1 MCTPGPGHVMCGSD
15 SEEEG
20 ASTGGGVTLLLVD
33 DPIDTVTS
41 LNVTIE
47 SIEVH
52 GNGPPRELTLNE
64 DVEQPV
70 NILELENGI
79 FATLVDGNENELPPG
94 TYGNLKIHIS
104 SAGITFDDPP
114 EDDPTPATVPPD
126 KFNVGGPLTLS
137 EGEITELYLVFQ
149 ANNALHETRNGEYII
164 HPSLKLVSKTVSGSI
179 SGLVFPLPED
189 SGEELTRVKVFANR
203 GTDNEVS
210 TFANPDGSFEL
221 VPLREGTHA
230 VSAEWITLVD
240 TTVTGCL
247 IHVHGDVDVVA
258 EQVKDIGTITLPGD
272 APECFCISSGGIGN
286 SRISG
291 FVDLRGT

>member
-1 MCTPGPGHVMCGSD
+1 MKVRRHSRRAYLVVSGLLCVLLGLTTSMCGSD

-20 ASTGGGVTLLLVD
+20 ALTGGGLTLLLVD

-64 DVEQPV
+64 DVDQPV

-104 SAGITFDDPP
+104 SADITFDDPP

-126 KFNVGGPLTLS
+126 KFNVGGPFTIS
-137 EGEITELYLVFQ
+137 EGEITELYLVFN
-149 ANNALHETRNGEYII
+149 ANNALHDNGQGEYIVN
-164 HPSLKLVSKTVSGSI
+164 PSLKLISKTVSGSVTGFV
-179 SGLVFPLPED
+179 SPPPGE
-189 SGEELTRVKVFANR
+189 SGEEVTRVKVLANR
-203 GTDNEVS
+203 GTDNVGS

-230 VSAEWITLVD
+230 ISAEWITLED

-247 IHVHGDVDVVA
+247 VHVHGDVNVVA
-258 EQVKDIGTITLPGD
+258 EQVTDIGTVTLPGD
-272 APECFCISSGGIGN
+272 APECS
-286 SRISG
+286 
-291 FVDLRGT
+291 

>member
-1 MCTPGPGHVMCGSD
+1 MKVRRQSRGAYLVISGLLCVLLGLATSMCGSD

-20 ASTGGGVTLLLVD
+20 ASTRGGLTLLLVD

-64 DVEQPV
+64 DVDQPV

-79 FATLVDGNENELPPG
+79 FATLVDGSENELPPG

-104 SAGITFDDPP
+104 SADITFDDPP
-114 EDDPTPATVPPD
+114 EEDATPATVPPD
-126 KFNVGGPLTLS
+126 KFNVGGPFTIS

-149 ANNALHETRNGEYII
+149 ANNALHETVNGEYII
-164 HPSLKLVSKTVSGSI
+164 HPSLKLVSKTVSGSVT
-179 SGLVFPLPED
+179 GFVWPPP
-189 SGEELTRVKVFANR
+189 GESEKELTRVKVLANR

-230 VSAEWITLVD
+230 ISAEWITLELEGDEVKACQ
-240 TTVTGCL
+240 VY
-247 IHVHGDVDVVA
+247 VHGDEDVVA
-258 EQVKDIGTITLPGD
+258 EQVTNIGTVTLPGD
-272 APECFCISSGGIGN
+272 ALECS
-286 SRISG
+286 
-291 FVDLRGT
+291 

>member
-1 MCTPGPGHVMCGSD
+1 MKVRKRSGGAYLVISGLLCVLLGLATSMCGSD
-15 SEEEG
+15 SEEKE
-20 ASTGGGVTLLLVD
+20 ASTGGGLTLLLVD

-64 DVEQPV
+64 DVDQPV

-79 FATLVDGNENELPPG
+79 FATLVDGSENELPPG

-104 SAGITFDDPP
+104 SADITFDDPP
-114 EDDPTPATVPPD
+114 EEDATPATVPPD
-126 KFNVGGPLTLS
+126 KFNVGGPFTIS

-149 ANNALHETRNGEYII
+149 ANNALHETGNGEYII
-164 HPSLKLVSKTVSGSI
+164 HPSLKLVSKTVSGSVT
-179 SGLVFPLPED
+179 GFVLPKPGE
-189 SGEELTRVKVFANR
+189 SGEGVTRVKVLANR

-210 TFANPDGSFEL
+210 TFANPEDGSFEL

-230 VSAEWITLVD
+230 ISAEWITLED
-240 TTVTGCL
+240 TTEPGCL
-247 IHVHGDVDVVA
+247 VHVHGDVDVVA
-258 EQVKDIGTITLPGD
+258 EQVTDIGTISLPLD
-272 APECFCISSGGIGN
+272 APDCS
-286 SRISG
+286 
-291 FVDLRGT
+291 

>member
-1 MCTPGPGHVMCGSD
+1 MKVRRHSRRAYLVISGLLCVLLGLATSMCGSD

-20 ASTGGGVTLLLVD
+20 ASTGGGLTLLLVD

-41 LNVTIE
+41 LNVTID

-52 GNGPPRELTLNE
+52 GNGPPRELSLNE

-104 SAGITFDDPP
+104 SADITFDDPP

-126 KFNVGGPLTLS
+126 KFNVGGPFTIS

-149 ANNALHETRNGEYII
+149 ATMRSTRRETVNTSYI
-164 HPSLKLVSKTVSGSI
+164 P
-179 SGLVFPLPED
+179 P
-189 SGEELTRVKVFANR
+189 
-203 GTDNEVS
+203 
-210 TFANPDGSFEL
+210 
-221 VPLREGTHA
+221 
-230 VSAEWITLVD
+230 
-240 TTVTGCL
+240 
-247 IHVHGDVDVVA
+247 
-258 EQVKDIGTITLPGD
+258 
-272 APECFCISSGGIGN
+272 
-286 SRISG
+286 
-291 FVDLRGT
+291 